1 MNESDIIEV
10 LKLLKSAIKNKDW
23 DEVQEATGYLQEYL
37 DEYDDSDEDY

>member
-10 LKLLKSAIKNKDW
+10 LKLLKSAIKNEDW
-23 DEVQEATGYLQEYL
+23 DEAQEAAGYLQEYL